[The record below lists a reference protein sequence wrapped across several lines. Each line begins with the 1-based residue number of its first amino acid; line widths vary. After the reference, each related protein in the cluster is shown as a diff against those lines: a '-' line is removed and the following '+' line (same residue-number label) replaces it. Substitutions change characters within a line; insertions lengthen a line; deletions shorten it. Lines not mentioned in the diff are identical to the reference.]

1 MASLISDSDK
11 SDLEK
16 VINSMHDTFA
26 RDIYAYKEAKKVV
39 VSTSRFHGLYSNVQ
53 GEKKTENVPQYEKF
67 KARIHYPSRQDEENV
82 GGDVDMQIK
91 IERPKGE
98 VRIKID
104 QAGYDY
110 MKDAKRVEFDGRM
123 FIINSDVR
131 PHGLFTPKYYTLYL
145 KPVDF
150 E

>member
-1 MASLISDSDK
+1 MGSLISDSDK
-11 SDLEK
+11 SELEK

-26 RDIYAYKEAKKVV
+26 REIYAYKEAKKVI
-39 VSTSRFHGLYSNVQ
+39 VSSNKFHGLYSNVQ
-53 GEKKTENVPQYEKF
+53 GEQKVENVPQYQTF
-67 KARIHYPSRQDEENV
+67 KARIYYSDKQGEENV
-82 GGDVDMQIK
+82 GGDVGMQIK
-91 IERPKGE
+91 VERPKGE

-110 MKDAKRVEFDGRM
+110 MKDAKRIEFDGRM
-123 FIINSDVR
+123 FVVNSDVR
-131 PHGLFTPKYYTLYL
+131 PHGLFTPTYYTLYL